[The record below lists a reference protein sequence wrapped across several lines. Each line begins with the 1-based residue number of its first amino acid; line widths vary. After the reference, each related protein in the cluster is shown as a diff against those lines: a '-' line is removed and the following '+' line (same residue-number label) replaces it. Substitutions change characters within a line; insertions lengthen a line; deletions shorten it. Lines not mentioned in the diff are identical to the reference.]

1 MTKIYNTRYGTRDT
15 GFEILR
21 KVQDLRKDFPIAQTT
36 HYLDTAAMALK
47 PQQVINNVQEY
58 MRTKS
63 VNTNRGT
70 YTLGEEATT
79 LYEETRK
86 TTAKFI
92 NAQQEE
98 IIFNSGTT
106 MGINTLSYSLQPL
119 LKKGDTILIT
129 EMEHHSNMIPWQQL
143 SKRTGATLEIIPV
156 KEYQLD
162 LTTFD
167 KKIFSCTHIS
177 NSIGTINPVQKMF
190 AQARQQGAF
199 TILDAAQSIPH
210 IPINVKKIG
219 CDALACSGH
228 KMMAPTGTGALY
240 ISQEHHNSIE
250 PFFTGGKMINTVTT
264 QQSTW
269 TEPPHKYE
277 AGTQNMDGIIGLK
290 TAIEYINQIG
300 LEHIQ
305 DHENKIAKKTRK
317 KLSTIKGITIH
328 QEEKPTTGIISFT
341 LENTH
346 PHDVAAILNEHNVC
360 VRAGHHCTMPLMKKI
375 GITGTIRASI
385 YLYNNEEDV
394 NELIQGVEDA
404 KKRIGERT

>member
-119 LKKGDTILIT
+119 LKKGDTILST
-129 EMEHHSNMIPWQQL
+129 
-143 SKRTGATLEIIPV
+143 A
-156 KEYQLD
+156 
-162 LTTFD
+162 
-167 KKIFSCTHIS
+167 FSLYV
-177 NSIGTINPVQKMF
+177 NS
-190 AQARQQGAF
+190 
-199 TILDAAQSIPH
+199 
-210 IPINVKKIG
+210 
-219 CDALACSGH
+219 
-228 KMMAPTGTGALY
+228 
-240 ISQEHHNSIE
+240 
-250 PFFTGGKMINTVTT
+250 PFFTDC
-264 QQSTW
+264 
-269 TEPPHKYE
+269 E
-277 AGTQNMDGIIGLK
+277 
-290 TAIEYINQIG
+290 
-300 LEHIQ
+300 
-305 DHENKIAKKTRK
+305 IA
-317 KLSTIKGITIH
+317 L
-328 QEEKPTTGIISFT
+328 PT
-341 LENTH
+341 
-346 PHDVAAILNEHNVC
+346 
-360 VRAGHHCTMPLMKKI
+360 K
-375 GITGTIRASI
+375 
-385 YLYNNEEDV
+385 
-394 NELIQGVEDA
+394 
-404 KKRIGERT
+404 